1 MIRTASALALAS
13 LLGACALK
21 SDVKRVENEIVLLK
35 AETARMD
42 SARAA
47 QLREVIAFQQRI
59 MDTVAAGQQTLR
71 AVRGDFANDLY
82 NIQRQLVQV
91 QELTGQSQQRLS
103 EMRTQLETRS
113 EQLAQAGPPADSGAP
128 APPPG
133 ASTGPSADQI
143 YEASVAQ
150 LRKGSLATAR
160 QGFRELLRLY
170 PTSAR
175 VPDALYFIGES
186 FAAQTPDS
194 AAAYYAQVVKGYA
207 ASTRAPTALYKLGL
221 LAEQRRDVVTA
232 KATYRKVIQGYPNS
246 DEAALARERLKTLG
260 R

>member
-13 LLGACALK
+13 LVGACALK
-21 SDVKRVENEIVLLK
+21 SDVKRVENEVVLLK

-71 AVRGDFANDLY
+71 AIRGDFANDLY

-91 QELTGQSQQRLS
+91 QELTGQGQQRLT
-103 EMRTQLETRS
+103 EMRTQLEARG
-113 EQLAQAGPPADSGAP
+113 EQLTQAAPPGDSGASP
-128 APPPG
+128 APSS
-133 ASTGPSADQI
+133 STAPSADQI

-150 LRKGSLATAR
+150 LRKGSIATAR

-186 FAAQTPDS
+186 FAAQSPDS
-194 AAAYYAQVVKGYA
+194 AAAYYAQVAKGYA

-221 LAEQRRDVVTA
+221 LAEQRRDNATA

-246 DEAALARERLKTLG
+246 DEAALARDRLKTLG